1 MKPVF
6 EELKFTVRLYNCLGQ
21 NVFPYEPE
29 RKNKNVS
36 VLFGLIKG
44 NHIYTMIDNIMSIS
58 PRDFQ
63 EDMKLCAS
71 TDFRL
76 NSKEK
81 PVKYVFNDIDDVMDI
96 VKNNE
101 DEGEVNVVSNRSLN
115 SVYCDFKRAKYEPKI
130 IIGACGNIASLI

>member
-1 MKPVF
+1 MSVSEEVFRKNGASVEDMKPVF

-21 NVFPYEPE
+21 KVFSYEPE

-44 NHIYTMIDNIMSIS
+44 NHIYKTIDNIMNIS
-58 PRDFQ
+58 RRDFQ

-81 PVKYVFNDIDDVMDI
+81 PVKYVFFMTLMMLWI
-96 VKNNE
+96 
-101 DEGEVNVVSNRSLN
+101 
-115 SVYCDFKRAKYEPKI
+115 
-130 IIGACGNIASLI
+130 